1 MFFSL
6 NTCDVESPKVCF
18 LMFPCRSRCGDRDE
32 PSPKRIK
39 TEVRET
45 SLQPDYSRS
54 FFQGHVERNRFWS
67 PQTQLETLTHSVLVS
82 TNTALDFPSTI
93 FVFLTTNAAGN
104 HPEFSLQTASFGLH
118 KHGCRFPDF
127 LSTNLFVSPQTR
139 LNIPTEVSFKFTT
152 VMALDLVAS
161 DK

>member
-45 SLQPDYSRS
+45 SLQPDYSQS

-82 TNTALDFPSTI
+82 TNTALNFQTSRQRYLFFLPQTQLEIILSSPYKQPALVSTNTAAD
-93 FVFLTTNAAGN
+93 FLTSCQQTSFCHHKHVLTFPLRSPLN
-104 HPEFSLQTASFGLH
+104 SLQSWL
-118 KHGCRFPDF
+118 
-127 LSTNLFVSPQTR
+127 
-139 LNIPTEVSFKFTT
+139 
-152 VMALDLVAS
+152 
-161 DK
+161 